1 MTAGRDAAQ
10 EILPGDPGGGR
21 DGDGQGSVTDP
32 SKIHY
37 GPERE
42 GSYLHVDWNPGM
54 DPGYTEPRAAADV

>member
-1 MTAGRDAAQ
+1 MPLKRFFR
-10 EILPGDPGGGR
+10 EIPVVVVMGM
-21 DGDGQGSVTDP
+21 GQGSVIDP

-42 GSYLHVDWNPGM
+42 GSYLDVDWNPGM